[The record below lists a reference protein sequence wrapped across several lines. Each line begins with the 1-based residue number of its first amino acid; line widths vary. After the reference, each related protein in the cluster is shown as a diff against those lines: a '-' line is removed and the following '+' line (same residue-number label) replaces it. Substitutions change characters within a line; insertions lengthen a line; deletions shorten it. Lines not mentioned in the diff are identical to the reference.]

1 MVAGFYIGFLEVT
14 WVDSVDILL
23 VSYLIYQL
31 YKLIR
36 GSVAFRIALGVL
48 AIYMVYMVVK
58 AFHMELLTA
67 ILGQF
72 IGVGVL
78 AALILFQP
86 EIRRFLLLVGKTTF
100 GKNDGF
106 LKGLFKRRQSEMN
119 LNVREVVDTSKALS
133 GTNTGALIVL
143 SRQND
148 LHNLA
153 QSGDA
158 IDAILSRR
166 LLISI
171 FNKYSPL
178 HDGAVLVRDNRI
190 IAARCILPVSERN
203 DLPAQFGL
211 RHRAALG
218 ITEATDAVVLI
229 VSEETGQVSIA
240 HDGKIDHNL
249 SPVEIRNL
257 LNQYLNMPVNVGG
270 QESGQVRAMPA
281 VELAPGKKMR

>member
-1 MVAGFYIGFLEVT
+1 LVAGFYIGFLEVT

>member
-1 MVAGFYIGFLEVT
+1 VI
-14 WVDSVDILL
+14 
-23 VSYLIYQL
+23 
-31 YKLIR
+31 
-36 GSVAFRIALGVL
+36 
-48 AIYMVYMVVK
+48 
-58 AFHMELLTA
+58 
-67 ILGQF
+67 
-72 IGVGVL
+72 
-78 AALILFQP
+78 
-86 EIRRFLLLVGKTTF
+86 
-100 GKNDGF
+100 
-106 LKGLFKRRQSEMN
+106 
-119 LNVREVVDTSKALS
+119 
-133 GTNTGALIVL
+133 

-158 IDAILSRR
+158 IDAVLSRR
-166 LLISI
+166 LLISV

-203 DLPAQFGL
+203 DLPANFGL

-240 HDGKIDHNL
+240 HDGKVDVNL

-257 LNQYLNMPVNVGG
+257 LNQYLNMPVTII
-270 QESGQVRAMPA
+270 QESNPGTGLSGI
-281 VELAPGKKMR
+281 ELAPSKSSR

>member
-14 WVDSVDILL
+14 WVDAVDILL

-106 LKGLFKRRQSEMN
+106 LKGLFKRRQSDMN
-119 LNVREVVDTSKALS
+119 LNVREIVDTSKALS
-133 GTNTGALIVL
+133 GTNTGALIVV

-257 LNQYLNMPVNVGG
+257 LNQYLNMPVNT
-270 QESGQVRAMPA
+270 SGQDSGQGRAMPV